1 MKFLSARIV
10 RRPLT
15 LGYHPTNW
23 QILDGDLRSLLSL
36 NAEQLDAI
44 SEAGRS
50 QRYSRSAPQLDAA

>member
-1 MKFLSARIV
+1 MKSLSARIV

-50 QRYSRSAPQLDAA
+50 Q